1 MKQLK
6 VKIGNIERVV
16 SVVSSKEK
24 KSVLTPSEIEMDVRA
39 ETAVR
44 VAIKKAKVCNKPL
57 AVYDSSL
64 KTVSLQ

>member
-24 KSVLTPSEIEMDVRA
+24 KSVLTPSEIEMDVRV

>member
-24 KSVLTPSEIEMDVRA
+24 KAVLTPSEIEMDVRA